1 MSHSIG
7 IDELLNGM
15 VLAAPVK
22 NKYGQIILNAGTVLE
37 EKHGK
42 MFRMWG
48 IKEIYIKKEDD
59 PGVEDKQAARKLSD
73 AKEILSKRLTWK
85 PKNKTEEELYE
96 LALQITLEKIY

>member
-7 IDELLNGM
+7 IDEVLNGM

-22 NKYGQIILNAGTVLE
+22 NKYGQVILSAGTVLE
-37 EKHGK
+37 DKHGK
-42 MFRMWG
+42 IFRMWG
-48 IKEIYIKKEDD
+48 IKELFIKAENDSGIKDE
-59 PGVEDKQAARKLSD
+59 QAARRLSD
-73 AKEILSKRLTWK
+73 AKEILSKRLKWN